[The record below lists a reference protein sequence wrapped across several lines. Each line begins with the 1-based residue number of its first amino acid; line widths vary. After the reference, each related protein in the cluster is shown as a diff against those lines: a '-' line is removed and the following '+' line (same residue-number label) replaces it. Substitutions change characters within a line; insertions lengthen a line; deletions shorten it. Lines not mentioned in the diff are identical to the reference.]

1 MSGTLGALEGRW
13 PAIACGSR
21 GAVDHCQVRWSSS
34 SRHADWLARAHPI
47 RWALAG
53 SRGRSPPSRHASRS
67 CARCCACWCQEAA
80 CSGRESPT
88 SVPCCWPRASNES
101 SWIRELMGTL
111 FIGSKMACESL
122 AGVLRIGCGLCGC
135 VGWRF
140 RSSGTTTKGKSHRIA
155 HGLRALPPSLSFSLF
170 GPSLIRSLPRA
181 RCVVGA
187 VSYLVD
193 RWRLLYNLLRNRSAS
208 LRNCLARRTKTRGFA
223 WVRAAA
229 PASQQQQQRRGASLL
244 IRSRLHHQ
252 VASPS

>member
-1 MSGTLGALEGRW
+1 MWLGG
-13 PAIACGSR
+13 
-21 GAVDHCQVRWSSS
+21 
-34 SRHADWLARAHPI
+34 WLAVPEQ
-47 RWALAG
+47 
-53 SRGRSPPSRHASRS
+53 RHDNKRKIA
-67 CARCCACWCQEAA
+67 
-80 CSGRESPT
+80 
-88 SVPCCWPRASNES
+88 
-101 SWIRELMGTL
+101 
-111 FIGSKMACESL
+111 
-122 AGVLRIGCGLCGC
+122 
-135 VGWRF
+135 
-140 RSSGTTTKGKSHRIA
+140 SHRS
-155 HGLRALPPSLSFSLF
+155 RAQEVPPSLSFSLF